1 MSTNQAPIKL
11 NIANQPMTDREL
23 LESAAKAIWLKIDK
37 SATNGGG
44 EGNTGF
50 DMMGNVMLDW
60 HNNVK
65 WNPLVDDGD
74 ALRLAVK
81 LGLNIETPRHKGF
94 GSTCGN
100 QTVFRDDA
108 YEQTR
113 RAIVRAAAA
122 IGETYNHS
130 VS

>member
-23 LESAAKAIWLKIDK
+23 LESAAKAAGYEFDSCEPFEIAHEHKGG
-37 SATNGGG
+37 TNWN
-44 EGNTGF
+44 E
-50 DMMGNVMLDW
+50 
-60 HNNVK
+60 

-130 VS
+130 VP